1 MSGPTATTTP
11 RTFVVDHY
19 RPGLNADELRQLAEG
34 VRDAAVEMGRA
45 GKPIRCVSSTVV
57 PEDDYFQTVFEA
69 KSERLVREAH
79 ARAGISFERI
89 SVAIPVDDVPS
100 GPIHVAMTDA
110 PPSRASVSSRSS
122 ASHDSRRGRAS
133 KEGS

>member
-1 MSGPTATTTP
+1 MSGQPAITTP

-19 RPGLNADELRQLAEG
+19 RPGLNGDELRQLAER

-45 GKPIRCVSSTVV
+45 GQPIRCVSSTVV

-79 ARAGISFERI
+79 ARASISFERI
-89 SVAIPVDDVPS
+89 SLAIPIDDIDQPEGYS
-100 GPIHVAMTDA
+100 GSIHAAMADA
-110 PPSRASVSSRSS
+110 P
-122 ASHDSRRGRAS
+122 S
-133 KEGS
+133 KEET